1 MTSPLS
7 WLLGTASV
15 LIGLGLL
22 WVNNQPDGERGLYL
36 VILSLVGALDS
47 SFCEPDSDR
56 SISQPLLWQHAF

>member
-1 MTSPLS
+1 MTNPLS
-7 WLLGTASV
+7 WLLGASSV

-36 VILSLVGALDS
+36 VILCLAIALDS

-56 SISQPLLWQHAF
+56 